1 MDDFD
6 TTGRVYWINHI
17 DKTTQLF
24 PPKDDPVDLDSLHPG
39 IKAEVRTTSRHP
51 NRSAVLHNS
60 NSFAPFVVGVFA
72 LFRRPCLSS
81 RPTSAP
87 S

>member
-6 TTGRVYWINHI
+6 TTSRVYWINHI

-39 IKAEVRTTSRHP
+39 IKAEVKTA
-51 NRSAVLHNS
+51 AVTLIVLRCYIILTRRLS
-60 NSFAPFVVGVFA
+60 SFA
-72 LFRRPCLSS
+72 LFCRPCLSS
-81 RPTSAP
+81 RPTSEP